1 MTQSTET
8 WSILSEDHKHVKSL
22 KADNEILTKSNQI
35 YVPGTWYLPFFIY
48 YFIVA
53 VIANHSA
60 TQSDAVPGLKGQ
72 NMPIFLEPSRGDV
85 SNYSSYT
92 RDRSSLPTHRFYTFF
107 GITLTLRLLFF
118 FPKFFLWLSLDNQ
131 TIWLGLEKANYYIEH
146 KNTKLELHQQVP
158 LVYYSSNSIQPFQI
172 KSSLVR
178 WLLLW
183 NICSQI
189 LRVWKPPKTERVSE
203 CKNLFDFLQ
212 SVTNWLLAAKQ
223 LSTMS

>member
-48 YFIVA
+48 YFIVG

-72 NMPIFLEPSRGDV
+72 NMPIFLEPSWGDV
-85 SNYSSYT
+85 SNYSSHT

-107 GITLTLRLLFF
+107 GITLTLQLLFF
-118 FPKFFLWLSLDNQ
+118 FSKFFLWLSLDNQ

-146 KNTKLELHQQVP
+146 KNTKLELHQQCPWYITVQTQ
-158 LVYYSSNSIQPFQI
+158 YS
-172 KSSLVR
+172 
-178 WLLLW
+178 
-183 NICSQI
+183 
-189 LRVWKPPKTERVSE
+189 
-203 CKNLFDFLQ
+203 LFKLKA
-212 SVTNWLLAAKQ
+212 V
-223 LSTMS
+223 